1 MATPQNI
8 ALIGYMGVG
17 KSTVGRALSHKLHC
31 GFYDT
36 DEIIV
41 QETGKSIEKI
51 FDDDGEAT
59 FRKKETEV
67 LKEILNAPA
76 ENGRVI
82 ACGGGLPLSKE
93 NQQLLKDNCFTV
105 ELICSDDVIAE
116 RIEADGTVRP
126 LLAKLSSHEALLKE
140 ISKMKMTRRF
150 YYESAADIKV
160 ETDILDMDDVLDSI
174 MLFGEMWQNRRDRM
188 V

>member
-36 DEIIV
+36 DDMIV
-41 QETGKSIEKI
+41 QDTGKSIEKI
-51 FDDDGEAT
+51 FAEDGEAA
-59 FRKKETEV
+59 FRKKETEI
-67 LKEILNAPA
+67 LKKILETSS

-93 NQQLLKDNCFTV
+93 NQELLKAHCFTV
-105 ELICSDDVIAE
+105 ELICSDDVLAE

-126 LLAKLSSHEALLKE
+126 LLAKAANHEALLKE

-188 V
+188 

>member
-17 KSTVGRALSHKLHC
+17 KSTVGRALSHKLHY
-31 GFYDT
+31 GFFDT
-36 DEIIV
+36 DDIIV

-51 FDDDGEAT
+51 FEENGEAY

-67 LKEILNAPA
+67 LKKILDAPA
-76 ENGRVI
+76 KGGRVI
-82 ACGGGLPLSKE
+82 ACGGGLPIAKE

-105 ELICSDDVIAE
+105 ELICSDDVLAE
-116 RIEADGTVRP
+116 RIEADGNVRP
-126 LLAKLSSHEALLKE
+126 LLAKCASHEALLKE

-160 ETDILDMDDVLDSI
+160 ETDILDMDDVIDSI
-174 MLFGEMWQNRRDRM
+174 MLFGEMWQNRQDRM
-188 V
+188 